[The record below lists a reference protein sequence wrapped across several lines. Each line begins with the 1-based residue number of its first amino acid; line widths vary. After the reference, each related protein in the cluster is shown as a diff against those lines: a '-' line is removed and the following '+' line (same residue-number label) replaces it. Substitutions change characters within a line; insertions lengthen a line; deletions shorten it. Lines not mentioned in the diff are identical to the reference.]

1 MTMTEKPVTPAQAPA
16 SAPAA
21 QAPAAVKKAPIKVAP
36 KAVAPQAAAKPVA
49 KPVAKVTAKVVAKPA
64 TKPVAKAKTIAAPA
78 VKAKPAAKPV
88 AAKPAKVKKPKMVR
102 DSLTMPKP
110 EYAVLD
116 ELKLRGAKL
125 ASPVKKTELIRAG
138 IKALA
143 AMSDAAF
150 LSALKAVPSLK
161 TGRPA
166 NAKAA

>member
-1 MTMTEKPVTPAQAPA
+1 MTTTEKPATPTQTTAPA
-16 SAPAA
+16 T
-21 QAPAAVKKAPIKVAP
+21 QAAVTVKKVPVKATP
-36 KAVAPQAAAKPVA
+36 KAVAPKVAAKPI
-49 KPVAKVTAKVVAKPA
+49 AKVTAKVVAKPA
-64 TKPVAKAKTIAAPA
+64 AKPVAKAKTIAAPT

-88 AAKPAKVKKPKMVR
+88 AAKPVKVKKPKMVR

-116 ELKLRGAKL
+116 ALKLRGAKL

-150 LSALKAVPSLK
+150 LSAIKAVPSLK